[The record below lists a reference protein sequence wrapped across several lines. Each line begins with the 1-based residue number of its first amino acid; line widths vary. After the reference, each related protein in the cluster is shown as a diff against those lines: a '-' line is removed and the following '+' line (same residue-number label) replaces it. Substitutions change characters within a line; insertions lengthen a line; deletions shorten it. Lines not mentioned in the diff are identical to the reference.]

1 MAMTLAKRLA
11 ASAHEIERA
20 TLALDTLS
28 DVRSLMP
35 LCRG

>member
-1 MAMTLAKRLA
+1 MTLAERLA
-11 ASAHEIERA
+11 AFVDEIEQA